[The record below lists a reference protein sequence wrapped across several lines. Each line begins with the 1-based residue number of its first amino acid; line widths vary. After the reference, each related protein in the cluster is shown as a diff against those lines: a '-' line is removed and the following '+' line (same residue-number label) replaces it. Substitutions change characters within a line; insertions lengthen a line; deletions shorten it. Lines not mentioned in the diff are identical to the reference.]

1 VRDTNKI
8 ATSIDIT
15 IGELT
20 EDILFP
26 NDGDDRANLSS
37 FEEIIVSIS
46 YEWPPP
52 ASAGTIWLQ
61 LITHSA
67 RVMGLS

>member
-46 YEWPPP
+46 YE
-52 ASAGTIWLQ
+52 
-61 LITHSA
+61 
-67 RVMGLS
+67 